1 MLTIP
6 AATAIYLHTRP
17 TDMRKG
23 IDGLSGI
30 VRGEF
35 GGDPLDGSWY
45 LFVNRRRDRLK
56 MLYWDGSGFW
66 VFYKLLERG
75 TFEVPPSGDGRL
87 MIDATQ
93 LAMLLGGVSL
103 VDVKRRQRYRRAS

>member
-1 MLTIP
+1 VT
-6 AATAIYLHTRP
+6 IYLHTEP

-30 VRGEF
+30 VRGQF
-35 GGDPLDGSWY
+35 AGDPVDGSLY

-56 MLYWDGSGFW
+56 ILHFDGSGFW
-66 VFYKLLERG
+66 VFYKVLEQG
-75 TFEVPPSGDGRL
+75 TFEVRQSEDQR
-87 MIDATQ
+87 MVIDATE

-103 VDVKRRQRYRRAS
+103 VGVKRRKRYRRTS

>member
-1 MLTIP
+1 MFNFP
-6 AATAIYLHTRP
+6 ANVTIYLHTEP

-30 VRGEF
+30 VRGQF
-35 GGDPLDGSWY
+35 AGDPVDGSLY

-56 MLYWDGSGFW
+56 ILHFDGSGFW
-66 VFYKLLERG
+66 VFYKVLEQG
-75 TFEVPPSGDGRL
+75 TFEVRQSEDQR
-87 MIDATQ
+87 MVIDATE

-103 VDVKRRQRYRRAS
+103 VGVKRRKRYRRTS